1 MKSLI
6 KICFIIF
13 MCSLSSQMKLKKSET
28 MMEFYNTLFNKNWA
42 SSKTSTNLNNELQ
55 NLKIKNKAK
64 SNNRVNSESN
74 NLFKANNQKS
84 NVSMKK
90 EDTDIKAEQP
100 QSPDA
105 PLFIG
110 YLKISS
116 KLFKIP
122 SLFPPI
128 RIINDSGAEQTMDI
142 QVDKDNYRL
151 NQKQAASGADTKQ
164 DERDFYFTLTK
175 NHLFY
180 AVEDKDVNVLQTFSV
195 EEYKISEL
203 APEWQMDGTSYSC
216 FELKQK
222 LTNYN
227 YKICGKEKQT
237 VSKLMCVYANL
248 VNTEINSCD
257 LNEIPGGNEKQSSN
271 IPPTSI
277 REVIEEAMIL
287 VPLPSKVCNDNWN
300 YQNHG
305 EDWECQ
311 CKEGLVQSP
320 IDLPDPKEAILSP
333 VTPLFQF
340 DEVSAKSTITTIDGE
355 IKANEYIKM
364 KYSDG
369 ALRLMHHN
377 LGKIVTLNGAV
388 YIAEEITVHT
398 PSEHTIKGKRLD
410 MEIQISFYG
419 QSKGDI
425 AKQVVLSFLFEK
437 KAGFYNKFLDDLDF
451 YNLPNQH
458 NKEKEILNNI
468 FIPKILYS
476 VNGDSADELPV
487 MKPFSFY
494 TYDGSLTMPPCSED
508 TIHYVAAEPIPVGS
522 VVLDLAR
529 EALKMPDMEETNSES
544 GEKRRLQDYNNYE
557 NYRNTQTLNNR
568 SVFYF
573 DHKRYCGGSINNII
587 PRQPRGKG
595 HYERVKRKV
604 HEYIYVP
611 GMEPSHIPGA
621 YVVSEKESTGIEDTV
636 QDKTE

>member
-1 MKSLI
+1 
-6 KICFIIF
+6 
-13 MCSLSSQMKLKKSET
+13 MKLKKSET
-28 MMEFYNTLFNKNWA
+28 MMEFYNSVFNKNWA
-42 SSKTSTNLNNELQ
+42 LSNSESKSNSELQ
-55 NLKIKNKAK
+55 NLKIKNKSK
-64 SNNRVNSESN
+64 SHNKVRSESE
-74 NLFKANNQKS
+74 NLFKSKYQKAS
-84 NVSMKK
+84 NSTEENPETPESLETPPSM
-90 EDTDIKAEQP
+90 DQT
-100 QSPDA
+100 
-105 PLFIG
+105 LFTG

-128 RIINDSGAEQTMDI
+128 RIVNDQGAEQTMEI
-142 QVDKDNYRL
+142 STDKDEYRI
-151 NQKQAASGADTKQ
+151 NQNPLADGESKI

-175 NHLFY
+175 THLFY
-180 AVEDKDVNVLQTFSV
+180 SIHDKDVNVLQTFAV
-195 EEYKISEL
+195 DDNTISEIP
-203 APEWQMDGTSYSC
+203 PEWQMDGTAYNC

-222 LTNYN
+222 MTNYN
-227 YKICGKEKQT
+227 YKICGKDKQS
-237 VSKLMCVYANL
+237 VNKVMCAYAGLINH
-248 VNTEINSCD
+248 EINSCQ
-257 LNEIPGGNEKQSSN
+257 LNEIEGVSEKQIAT
-271 IPPTSI
+271 IPPTFI
-277 REVIEEAMIL
+277 KEIIEEATIL
-287 VPLPSKVCNDNWN
+287 VPLPSKICNDNWN

-311 CKEGLVQSP
+311 CKEGLMQSP

-340 DEVSAKSTITTIDGE
+340 DNVSAKSTITTIDGE
-355 IKANEYIKM
+355 IKANEYIRM

-369 ALRLMHHN
+369 ALRIMHHN

-437 KAGFYNKFLDDLDF
+437 KAGYYNKLIDDLDF

-458 NKEKEILNNI
+458 FKEKEILNNI

-476 VNGDSADELPV
+476 VNGDTPDELPV

-508 TIHYVAAEPIPVGS
+508 TIHYVAAEPIPIGS
-522 VVLDLAR
+522 VVLDLAK
-529 EALKMPDMEETNSES
+529 EALKMPDMEEVNSENDD
-544 GEKRRLQDYNNYE
+544 KRRFQDYNNYE
-557 NYRNTQTLNNR
+557 NYRNPQNLNHR

-573 DHKRYCGGSINNII
+573 DHKRYCGGNINNII
-587 PRQPRGKG
+587 PVQRREKG
-595 HYERVKRKV
+595 HYERIKRKV
-604 HEYIYVP
+604 SEYIYVP
-611 GMEPSHIPGA
+611 SQAPSHIPGA
-621 YVVSEKESTGIEDTV
+621 FLVSKKESTGIVDAIE
-636 QDKTE
+636 DKTD